1 MIHSRRSANESFRRN
16 VRGHPTLRSD
26 NRVISNLAVPDHS
39 NLPCQ
44 NHPVP
49 NFSGARQ
56 SDLRAKQSI
65 FANVTAMSD
74 LYQIVDLHPALY
86 ARLANA
92 GAIDA
97 GIGLHFHI
105 VTDYYRSRLR
115 DLVPSPLGSLGEAES
130 VRADH
135 DSVL

>member
-1 MIHSRRSANESFRRN
+1 MIHGRRSADESFRRN

-26 NRVISNLAVPDHS
+26 NRVISNLAVPYDA
-39 NLPCQ
+39 NLPRQ

-49 NFSGARQ
+49 NFSGASQ
-56 SDLRAKQSI
+56 SNLRAKQSI
-65 FANVTAMSD
+65 FANVTSMSD
-74 LYQIVDLHPALY
+74 LYQIVDFHPALN
-86 ARLANA
+86 ARLAYA
-92 GAIDA
+92 GSIDA

-105 VTDYYRSRLR
+105 VADDNRCWLR
-115 DLVPSPLGSLGEAES
+115 NLVPPSLGSLSEAES